1 MGDIAF
7 IARSFGPYRR
17 DFVGAGICVFFE
29 SVLELLIPLLMASII
44 DDGLATGD
52 ASIVWT
58 RGAAMLG
65 CALAALALGGGYA
78 RLSARAAMGLGANL
92 RRAEF
97 AHIQDFAFSNLD
109 SFESSSLVTRMTT
122 DVTVIQNAL
131 VMGFRPMLR
140 GPSMLVMG
148 LVLSFVMSARLAV
161 IFCVVLPFLAV
172 VLFLIVRHVGPLY
185 AVLQGVMD
193 RLNDAL
199 QEDLRAIRA
208 IKAFVRED
216 WTQARF
222 DEVNRAYSTT
232 ATRTFGG
239 AVLNTPVFQVSMYV
253 TCVSILWIGGN
264 LILVGELQVGT
275 LTGFMSYVLQIMN
288 SLMMISGVFL
298 LLARALTSI
307 RRVREVLDERPAIS
321 SAEGAATT
329 VADGSVVFDHVSFK
343 YHADARKDVLE
354 DISLS
359 FPAGSTIGVLGA
371 TGSGKSSLVQ
381 LVARLYDVSSGSVR
395 VGGRD
400 VRDYDLAALR
410 DAVGV
415 VLQRSVLFSGTV
427 RDNLRWGNPDATDA
441 ELLEACRI
449 ACADEFLER
458 IGGLDAD
465 LGQGGDNVSGGQRQR
480 LSIARTLLKRPKVLV
495 FDDSLSA
502 VDMAT
507 DARIRAGLVGLA
519 DVTKITVAQRVN
531 SVMDCDQIVIL
542 DDGCVHA
549 VGTHA
554 ELLASDPI
562 YQELYESQ
570 IGSGIH
576 GEGVVDGC

>member
-329 VADGSVVFDHVSFK
+329 VADGSVDFDHVSFK

-465 LGQGGDNVSGGQRQR
+465 LGQGADNVSGGQRQR

-507 DARIRAGLVGLA
+507 DARIRAGLAGLA

-542 DDGCVHA
+542 DDGRVHA